1 MRVEFL
7 LLDTTAFNRKAD
19 SFADADKRRGDRE
32 KAWEQL
38 LEGSGIEPLF
48 LFSRSAVPE
57 TETERLLN
65 GP

>member
-48 LFSRSAVPE
+48 FSQDQPYRKPKPNDS
-57 TETERLLN
+57 
-65 GP
+65 